1 MIRAESDRVVITLKA
16 EDPKKLITEIRL
28 AITTVASVLVE
39 SDEFNYN
46 GLLPEAIATLIRM
59 QGELISEED

>member
-1 MIRAESDRVVITLKA
+1 MIRAETDRVVITLPT
-16 EDPKKLITEIRL
+16 EDPKKFITEIRL

-46 GLLPEAIATLIRM
+46 GLLPEAIGTLIRM
-59 QGELISEED
+59 QGELMSEED

>member
-1 MIRAESDRVVITLKA
+1 MIRAESDCVVITLKA

-46 GLLPEAIATLIRM
+46 GLLPEAIAPCTY
-59 QGELISEED
+59 